1 MTRLSEAIGKSDEL
15 AGGRI
20 VSGRYARFVDPAGCQ
35 RDIKGFI
42 VEVRYWFGRG
52 EHVSDR
58 CGTRRKIDVQILD
71 WRTLNGRLFAIV
83 QVNRDKQETWQRW
96 ANRKL
101 VYHLASCPENEPW
114 SIMDAPIVT
123 MGGSRLHWYVR
134 HGYSPLSF
142 LARHDPALF
151 SKVLPCGSDLHGFVV
166 ADAEEA
172 CATREGR

>member
-1 MTRLSEAIGKSDEL
+1 MN
-15 AGGRI
+15 GR
-20 VSGRYARFVDPAGCQ
+20 DLPAGVYRKRPDGGLLVVKVSLPEKGQVYVGCFRTVEEATSA
-35 RDIKGFI
+35 RDDALRNG
-42 VEVRYWFGRG
+42 VS
-52 EHVSDR
+52 SDR
-58 CGTRRKIDVQILD
+58 KGARKKPQ
-71 WRTLNGRLFAIV
+71 GRPV
-83 QVNRDKQETWQRW
+83 RDLQETWQRW